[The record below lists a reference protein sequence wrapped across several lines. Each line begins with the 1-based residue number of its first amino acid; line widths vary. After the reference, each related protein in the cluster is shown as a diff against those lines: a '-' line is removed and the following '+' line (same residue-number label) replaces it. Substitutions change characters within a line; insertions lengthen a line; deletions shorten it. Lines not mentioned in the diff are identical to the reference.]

1 METISTAPARKGVPE
16 HENFRYYLSYARSLL
31 FTNPLIYF
39 FTAFLATGSLI
50 GSLFDSRGRWQHA
63 CTRAWAWLI
72 LKISRIKVHVEGLER
87 VRPGET
93 AIFCSNHPS
102 AMDIPILFALL
113 PGQFRFL
120 AKRELFMLP
129 FLGWHLR
136 RSGHIAVDRARPHQA
151 MKSFDQAAAKVREGC
166 SVVLFPEGSRSR
178 TGELLPFKSGTF
190 YLAIRAGV
198 PLIPITLNGTRY
210 VHKPDTYHV
219 RSGLTEV
226 IMHPPIATDNLT
238 TEDVD
243 ALSARVRERILS
255 RYVSPEQPR
264 SADNGSVSERTRTRR
279 RSRLK
284 K

>member
-1 METISTAPARKGVPE
+1 METVSTAPARKGVPE

-39 FTAFLATGSLI
+39 LTAFLATGSLI
-50 GSLFDSRGRWQHA
+50 GSLFDPRGRWQHA
-63 CTRAWAWLI
+63 CTRAWAWLV
-72 LKISRIKVHVEGLER
+72 LKISRIKVHVEGLEH
-87 VRPGET
+87 VPPGET
-93 AIFCSNHPS
+93 VIFCANHPS
-102 AMDIPILFALL
+102 AMDIPILFATL

-120 AKRELFMLP
+120 AKRELFSLP

-136 RSGHIAVDRARPHQA
+136 RSGQIAVDRARPRQA

-166 SVVLFPEGSRSR
+166 PVVLFPEGSRSR
-178 TGELLPFKSGTF
+178 TAELLPFKSGTF

-210 VHKPDTYHV
+210 VLKPDTYHV
-219 RSGLTEV
+219 RSGMTEM
-226 IMHPPIATDNLT
+226 IIHAPIATDNLT

-255 RYVSPEQPR
+255 RYVPPEQPG
-264 SADNGSVSERTRTRR
+264 SADRGSVSEHTKTRR
-279 RSRLK
+279 QSRVK
-284 K
+284 E